1 VSFLVLSV
9 RLQDTSSAEGITHR
23 TPRLRDSDWLRMGNA
38 VAMDGDREFR
48 FSPRPNRAAEI
59 TWRPWGEPA
68 FAEAR
73 RLGRPVLLSLSAVWC
88 HWCHVMDETSYSDPR
103 VIAAVNEHFV
113 PIRVDNDRH
122 PDVNRRYNMG
132 GWPTTAFLAPS
143 GDVLTGGTYI
153 PPDQMLESLARVKA
167 FFDANQAQIVAL
179 EGERASDGAA
189 MARLTGLPVD
199 RDQALA
205 TLEGDPDV
213 PGDISAAV
221 ALEVVRG
228 FDPLHGGLGAEPKFP
243 QPDVFGFMLA
253 YASLR
258 DAGAP
263 EHVPE
268 GGSAMLRP
276 ARVREVVETTLTA
289 MASGGMYDAVEGGF
303 FRYATQRDWSV
314 PHYEKMLEDNARLV
328 LLYLDASLLAE
339 AHDLGDPGLYRSA
352 AEGSI
357 DYLLATLWR
366 RDVPAFGGSQD
377 ADEKYYLLDAG
388 GRAELPAPFVD
399 PTVIVDWN
407 ALAARALLRGASILG
422 RPELADRALQLLDH
436 LRAVARRGDAMAHWV
451 RPDGTAGDGAPLLGD
466 QTTMAAAFLDAY
478 ELTGDHQWL
487 RRARSL
493 AHWTCQNLRAPDGRL
508 LDRLAVPGES
518 AGLLAQPVPALDE
531 NAAMAEVVLRLEAY
545 TGETRLRE
553 RGLEIL
559 AAWATHY
566 EQYGVAASAYAQAL
580 LRYLERPSHIVIVG
594 RRDDDEARRLHAAA
608 LVARSPLRTVQWV
621 DPSDETDAERL
632 TQAGLPAEP
641 AAAYVCRGQACSL
654 FRP

>member
-1 VSFLVLSV
+1 
-9 RLQDTSSAEGITHR
+9 
-23 TPRLRDSDWLRMGNA
+23 
-38 VAMDGDREFR
+38 MDGDRDFR

-59 TWRPWGEPA
+59 RWRPWGEPA

-103 VIAAVNEHFV
+103 VIAAVNEHFL

-143 GDVLTGGTYI
+143 GDVLTGGTYL

-167 FFDANQAQIVAL
+167 FFDANQAQFVAL
-179 EGERASDGAA
+179 EGERASAGDGAA
-189 MARLTGLPVD
+189 MARLTGVPLD
-199 RDQALA
+199 RDQARAALD
-205 TLEGDPDV
+205 GDADV
-213 PGDISAAV
+213 PGDICAEV
-221 ALEVVRG
+221 ALQVIRG

-243 QPDVFGFMLA
+243 QPDVFGFILA
-253 YASLR
+253 YGCLR
-258 DAGAP
+258 GADDP

-268 GGSAMLRP
+268 GSSALLRP
-276 ARVREVVETTLTA
+276 ARVHEVVKTTLTA
-289 MASGGMYDAVEGGF
+289 MASGGMYDSVEGGF

-328 LLYLDASLLAE
+328 WLYLEASLLAPD
-339 AHDLGDPGLYRSA
+339 HGLGDPGLYRSA

-357 DYLLATLWR
+357 DYLLTTLWR
-366 RDVPAFGGSQD
+366 DDVPAFGGSQD

-399 PTVIVDWN
+399 PTVYIDWN
-407 ALAARALLRGASILG
+407 ALAARALLRGAPILG
-422 RPELADRALQLLDH
+422 RPELADRALQVLDH
-436 LRAVARRGDAMAHWV
+436 LGAVAHRGDALAHFV
-451 RPDGTAGDGAPLLGD
+451 HADGTVGDGAPLLGD
-466 QTTMAAAFLDAY
+466 QTAMAAAFLDAY

-493 AHWTCQNLRAPDGRL
+493 AHWTCEHLGAPDGRL
-508 LDRLAVPGES
+508 LDRLAAPGES

-531 NAAMAEVVLRLEAY
+531 NAAMAEVLLRLEAY
-545 TGETRLRE
+545 TGDARLRVQA
-553 RGLEIL
+553 LEIL

-580 LRYLERPSHIVIVG
+580 LRYLERPSHIVVVG
-594 RRDDDEARRLHAAA
+594 RHDDEARRLHAAA
-608 LVARSPLRTVQWV
+608 LVAPSPLRTAQWL
-621 DPSDETDAERL
+621 DPADGADAARL
-632 TQAGLPAEP
+632 AEAGLPAEAA
-641 AAAYVCRGQACSL
+641 AAAYVCRGRACSL